1 MCWEAVPEPSR
12 AVAVM
17 ARQSLLDPIF
27 ESMGFPLGLDMPAT
41 SPSGVAH
48 EAQASQDPD
57 ICQALQSS
65 LGRSVPML
73 PLEAHEK
80 THVSNLVQLSLETA
94 TPSPLYINIS
104 KGAEQTLM

>member
-1 MCWEAVPEPSR
+1 
-12 AVAVM
+12 
-17 ARQSLLDPIF
+17 
-27 ESMGFPLGLDMPAT
+27 
-41 SPSGVAH
+41 
-48 EAQASQDPD
+48 
-57 ICQALQSS
+57 
-65 LGRSVPML
+65 ML